1 MTTLKILTFCF
12 TWRHS
17 DPDGVSAEL
26 GYLAFSGQR
35 ALPKIRVDLHCCSE
49 MASTDLIG
57 YIIGFANDT
66 NWARFRHLRVLEVK
80 TDIFLGMKDGPKEPQ
95 RAIFIKDPPNGNPR
109 QLYRTI
115 KPNWST
121 SCGQFVNQNPF
132 LRCVLGYLSYQVSFS
147 FAFMLD

>member
-12 TWRHS
+12 AWRYS
-17 DPDGVSAEL
+17 DLDGISAEL

-66 NWARFRHLRVLEVK
+66 NWAGFRHLRVLEVK
-80 TDIFLGMKDGPKEPQ
+80 IDMFLGMKDATESY
-95 RAIFIKDPPNGNPR
+95 FIIDLQMEICDNFTGLTNR
-109 QLYRTI
+109 IGLQVVVNLSIRTH
-115 KPNWST
+115 
-121 SCGQFVNQNPF
+121 V
-132 LRCVLGYLSYQVSFS
+132 
-147 FAFMLD
+147 